1 MGVHKCLLPTS
12 LRNNATHR
20 AWVFFLMEYFLS
32 NSMAKKKKK
41 KSIIFQHKLEEKVEL
56 HGKHRDQKM

>member
-1 MGVHKCLLPTS
+1 LG
-12 LRNNATHR
+12 
-20 AWVFFLMEYFLS
+20 FFPDGIFFIEFHG
-32 NSMAKKKKK
+32 KKKKK